1 MPPVRG
7 VRTYSRNA
15 DTGNATRASSGGSP
29 IHELTTT
36 SADLPID
43 GTDTVAII
51 GAGTIGRSWAVLF
64 AAAGHPVRLF
74 DNDPIRMPAAAEEID
89 ARLSGLAA
97 AGLISD
103 DGAAGEARAGFTMR
117 GSVRDAVTDAAL
129 VLECVAESLEI
140 KREVF
145 AELDQLAADRAVLAT
160 SSSTIPVSRIAA
172 GIRSRSRCLVIH
184 PANPPYLLKV
194 AEIVPAPFTSEGAV
208 AAADRLLRSAGVRPI
223 RLAREIP
230 GFVFNRLQGALLR
243 EAWCLVR
250 DGLVSAADVDVLV
263 THGLGR
269 RWAVSGPFAT
279 SELNTR
285 GGIEQHSQT
294 IGAEYGRM
302 AAERGG
308 DNPWTSEVIGEI
320 CAQVHQRLPTEEWS
334 SFVDRRER
342 VLMTL
347 EQLARTGRLRS
358 VPEYPSSDQEVQPGS
373 AAQGAPVEPPHRSLT
388 QPGD

>member
-1 MPPVRG
+1 M
-7 VRTYSRNA
+7 
-15 DTGNATRASSGGSP
+15 
-29 IHELTTT
+29 
-36 SADLPID
+36 
-43 GTDTVAII
+43 
-51 GAGTIGRSWAVLF
+51 
-64 AAAGHPVRLF
+64 RLF
-74 DNDPIRMPAAAEEID
+74 DNDPTRMPAAAEEID

-117 GSVRDAVTDAAL
+117 GSVRDAVPDAAL

-145 AELDQLAADRAVLAT
+145 AELDQLAGDHAVLAT
-160 SSSTIPVSRIAA
+160 SSSTIPVSRIAT

-208 AAADRLLRSAGVRPI
+208 ATADRLLRSAGVRPI

-285 GGIEQHSQT
+285 GGIEQHSHT

-320 CAQVHQRLPTEEWS
+320 CAQVHQLLPTEDWS

-373 AAQGAPVEPPHRSLT
+373 AAQEAPVEPPHRTLT